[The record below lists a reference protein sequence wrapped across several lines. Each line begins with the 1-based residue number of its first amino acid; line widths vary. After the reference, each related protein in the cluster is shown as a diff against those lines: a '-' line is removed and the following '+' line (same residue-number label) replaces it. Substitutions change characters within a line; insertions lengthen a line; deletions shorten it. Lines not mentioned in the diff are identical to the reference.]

1 MSTTQP
7 GTSPSTTGSTSNLPG
22 QTYANA
28 PAGNGGANLK
38 HAQSALASTAQ
49 QTREK
54 VSEHLGAVRED
65 LREGYSQAREDLREV
80 GDVAHVYAERAGEAV
95 QRGWQQTKLRTRQ
108 YTEQGGE
115 MVRQHPIAAL
125 AIAVGAGYLL
135 ARLIGSRR

>member
-1 MSTTQP
+1 MSNTHA
-7 GTSPSTTGSTSNLPG
+7 TSPSTTGSNNLPG
-22 QTYANA
+22 QTYANG
-28 PAGNGGANLK
+28 PASNSTGASLK

-65 LREGYSQAREDLREV
+65 LREGYSQAREDLREI
-80 GDVAHVYAERAGEAV
+80 GDVAHVYAERAGQAV
-95 QRGWQQTKLRTRQ
+95 QRGWEETKLRTRE
-108 YTEQGGE
+108 YGERGGE
-115 MVRQHPIAAL
+115 LVRQHPIAAL